1 MNSKETPPPKSF
13 KRSSIIDFSCLPK
26 SSMSTP
32 LNTKTQALFN
42 RMKPS
47 QIVALTPKVKDQT
60 SLGCNVIDE
69 IQDEDETL
77 DQSALEDLDVSYRD
91 WKATWSEKGGQTG
104 EASKKKI
111 KLDWSVE
118 DQDIIA
124 KLNETRNKLRRF
136 DTISECSMEEYQEE
150 ELQTMYQISK
160 TGYDTSSV
168 QIIDEETLVDDADE
182 ADETI
187 IAQGKRMRKLSKE
200 ATKHVGSTIVFDDTE
215 DKIEN
220 PKNETS
226 IEDGEIIDDTIM
238 EESVVLIDTIREES
252 TKIPKFSSD
261 NPHTKS
267 TVTVPPHLFQFNAT
281 PKLTKPKE
289 EQSLVASSS
298 YLREVKQVKSHI
310 LKGTKVHHSRL
321 RPIVIDGSNVAF
333 AHGRS
338 EPAMKNGRNGSE
350 FSCWGIKLVVE
361 YFVKRGHDN
370 IVAFVPE
377 FRKKSG
383 KSRDGN
389 LLNKLE
395 EEGHLAFTPSREV
408 AGRFI
413 ASHDDRF
420 ILGYAAEHGGIV
432 VTRDNFRDHY
442 HVPEWKD
449 TIQNRLLQPT
459 FVRGKLFRFP
469 DDPMGKNGV
478 SLDQFL
484 RF

>member
-1 MNSKETPPPKSF
+1 
-13 KRSSIIDFSCLPK
+13 
-26 SSMSTP
+26 MSTP
-32 LNTKTQALFN
+32 LNTKTDAIIN
-42 RMKPS
+42 RTKPS
-47 QIVALTPKVKDQT
+47 QIVALTPKVTHQV
-60 SLGCNVIDE
+60 SLVCNVIDE
-69 IQDEDETL
+69 TQDEDETL
-77 DQSALEDLDVSYRD
+77 DQSTLEDLDVSYRD
-91 WKATWSEKGGQTG
+91 WKATWTEEGGET
-104 EASKKKI
+104 SKKKR
-111 KLDWSVE
+111 KFDWSVE
-118 DQDIIA
+118 DEAIIS
-124 KLNETRNKLRRF
+124 KLNETRNKFRRF
-136 DTISECSMEEYQEE
+136 ETISECSMEEYQEE
-150 ELQTMYQISK
+150 ELQTINEISK

-168 QIIDEETLVDDADE
+168 QIIDEETLVDDDE
-182 ADETI
+182 ETM
-187 IAQGKRMRKLSKE
+187 IAQGKTKPKLLKE
-200 ATKHVGSTIVFDDTE
+200 ATRTRHDGSTIILDDTE
-215 DKIEN
+215 DKVEN

-226 IEDGEIIDDTIM
+226 IEDGEIVDDIIM
-238 EESVVLIDTIREES
+238 EESVVMIDTIIEKS
-252 TKIPKFSSD
+252 TKIPINTKF
-261 NPHTKS
+261 
-267 TVTVPPHLFQFNAT
+267 TVTVPPNLFQFNAT
-281 PKLTKPKE
+281 PKLTKNKAE
-289 EQSLVASSS
+289 RNLGASSS
-298 YLREVKQVKSHI
+298 CI
-310 LKGTKVHHSRL
+310 PKGRKVHHAML

-333 AHGRS
+333 AHGKS